1 MDDVGIFKTAHY
13 MNDRV
18 HLTDIRKELVA
29 KPLALACSLHK
40 TCDIHKFDRCRCYL
54 LGMIKLTELYD
65 SLIRNRND
73 TDIRIDGCKW
83 IVCRQRSCFGQ

>member
-1 MDDVGIFKTAHY
+1 MHNVGIIKAAHY

-18 HLTDIRKELVA
+18 HLTDICKELVT
-29 KPLALACSLHK
+29 KPLALACSLHQ

-73 TDIRIDGCKW
+73 SYVWIYCTERI
-83 IVCRQRSCFGQ
+83 VS